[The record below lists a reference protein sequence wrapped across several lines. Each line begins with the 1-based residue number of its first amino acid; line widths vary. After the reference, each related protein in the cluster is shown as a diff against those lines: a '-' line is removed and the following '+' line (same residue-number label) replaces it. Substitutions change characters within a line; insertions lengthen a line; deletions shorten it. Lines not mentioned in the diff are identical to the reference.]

1 MERARRD
8 SAVQVCGALPL
19 GRAAP
24 VRVFIVDDSPIARR
38 MLRRV
43 LADLDDFDVVGEALS
58 AEDCLGRVADLAPDV
73 VVMDWQMPGMNGADA
88 TRELL
93 ARHPHIHVVGFTS
106 SGSDG
111 TRQAFLDAGA
121 SEVFPKERALDLR
134 DYLSGL
140 RRAA

>member
-1 MERARRD
+1 
-8 SAVQVCGALPL
+8 
-19 GRAAP
+19 

-93 ARHPHIHVVGFTS
+93 ARYPLMRVVGFTS
-106 SGSDG
+106 SGPGES
-111 TRQAFLDAGA
+111 RQAFLDAGA
-121 SEVFPKERALDLR
+121 SEVFRKEHALHLR
-134 DYLSGL
+134 DYLGGL
-140 RRAA
+140 RLTA